1 MLIYVSC
8 YFLIFPRK
16 TAQDFKTKALSESKI
31 SYYSEFYFIHMAT
44 LKDIKVLSSDQV

>member
-16 TAQDFKTKALSESKI
+16 TAQDFKTKALSESKL
-31 SYYSEFYFIHMAT
+31 SYDSEFYFIHMAT
-44 LKDIKVLSSDQV
+44 LKDIKVLSSNQV